1 MWIWLRV
8 SRGVT
13 GQVSLGRHHPDTGL
27 GCREDGGPA
36 SRWHLARPLAGASV
50 QVLSRTS
57 PRGAPNAGR
66 RTCGE
71 WTQESKEE
79 ATVCVIASLR
89 DHNLVFLE
97 YPVGCSVSPAPPRGR
112 HHAGEHSGQAGGPAA
127 LGTNWPLGLGV
138 CLSVQSC
145 QEPPPRVRLGREIA
159 GQDVKHAHR

>member
-1 MWIWLRV
+1 MG
-8 SRGVT
+8 SRARCRWGDIIRTLAWGV
-13 GQVSLGRHHPDTGL
+13 GRTEDPLPDGTLQGHWQ
-27 GCREDGGPA
+27 GRQPRSSPGPA
-36 SRWHLARPLAGASV
+36 PEVLPTRAGGLAGSG
-50 QVLSRTS
+50 
-57 PRGAPNAGR
+57 P
-66 RTCGE
+66 
-71 WTQESKEE
+71 QESKEE

-112 HHAGEHSGQAGGPAA
+112 HHAGEHSGRAGGQAGGPAA
-127 LGTNWPLGLGV
+127 LGTNWPLRLGV